1 MGSHISRVRSLDLD
15 EWPPGHLAVMSSL
28 GNVLANSLWEARRAG
43 VNAKKPE
50 PTSTQEEKERFIMA
64 KSKREKIK
72 LESTAGTG
80 YFYTT
85 TKNRRTATGKLEL
98 KKYDPKVRKHVI
110 FKETK
115 LK

>member
-1 MGSHISRVRSLDLD
+1 
-15 EWPPGHLAVMSSL
+15 
-28 GNVLANSLWEARRAG
+28 
-43 VNAKKPE
+43 
-50 PTSTQEEKERFIMA
+50 MA
-64 KSKREKIK
+64 KTKREKIK

-85 TKNRRTATGKLEL
+85 TKNRRTSTGKLEL
-98 KKYDPKVRKHVI
+98 MKYDPKVRKHVL